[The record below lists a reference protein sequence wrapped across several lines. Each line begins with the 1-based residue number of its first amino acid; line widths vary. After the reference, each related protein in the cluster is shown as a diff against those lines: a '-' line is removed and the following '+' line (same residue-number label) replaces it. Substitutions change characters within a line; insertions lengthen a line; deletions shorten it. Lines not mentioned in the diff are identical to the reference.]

1 MHYYWNAFHEQS
13 THKRS
18 KAGVVTSVPETAAS
32 AAHPPTS
39 MRFSDIFSF
48 EKLDAYVPTVK
59 TAVKRLLCHVKITR
73 EGSTD
78 FVWGTTIHLPKARIL
93 PARENVKRI

>member
-1 MHYYWNAFHEQS
+1 MYYYWNAFDEQS
-13 THKRS
+13 THNRS
-18 KAGVVTSVPETAAS
+18 KAGVVTSVLETAAS
-32 AAHPPTS
+32 AAHPPTF
-39 MRFSDIFSF
+39 MHFSDIFSF

-59 TAVKRLLCHVKITR
+59 TEVKLLLCHVTITR

-78 FVWGTTIHLPKARIL
+78 FVWGTTIYMPKARIL